1 MARVVVP
8 DHLLAHTG
16 GLREFPSDAANVRD
30 LLRELE
36 MRWPGAGAVFGK
48 CAVAIDGQIHQDAF
62 LEAIAPGSEV
72 FFLPRIEGG

>member
-16 GLREFPSDAANVRD
+16 GQRDLDSDAANVRD
-30 LLRELE
+30 LLRDLE
-36 MRWPGAGAVFGK
+36 ARWPGAGEVFGK

-62 LEAIAPGSEV
+62 LEAIGPHSEV